1 MGRPSDYSDTIAT
14 SICALLASGEPLT
27 VICKAADFPSV
38 STVYRWLQAN
48 STFRDMYVR
57 AREDQADTLADQ
69 IVAIADEQAEV
80 IKEDGSAFDPDVQRD
95 RLRVEARKWV
105 AAKLKPKKYGEK
117 LELGSDPDRPVL
129 FEKIV
134 REVIKPRTPPDSE
147 GRN

>member
-1 MGRPSDYSDTIAT
+1 
-14 SICALLASGEPLT
+14 
-27 VICKAADFPSV
+27 
-38 STVYRWLQAN
+38 
-48 STFRDMYVR
+48 MYVR